1 VVNANHIAQLN
12 IARAK
17 APLDTPLLADFVAQ
31 LDAVNALAEASP
43 GFVWR
48 LKSDSGNATDIR
60 AYDDPLMIVNMS
72 VWESIEALFDFAYKT
87 SHTKVMNR
95 RKEWFEPFPGP
106 HMVLWW
112 VPAGTVPSVEEAKR
126 RLDHLAAH
134 GPTATA
140 FTFKAR
146 FPAPFERFVGAIP
159 GLNPGTGSPA
169 LLSGDLPVA
178 PTE

>member
-1 VVNANHIAQLN
+1 VVNSHHIAQLN

-17 APLDTPLLADFVAQ
+17 APLDAPLLADFVAQ

-60 AYDDPLMIVNMS
+60 AYDDPSMIVNMS
-72 VWESIEALFDFAYKT
+72 VWESIDTLFDFAYRT
-87 SHTKVMNR
+87 PHTKVMNR
-95 RKEWFEPFPGP
+95 RKEWFASLPGP

-112 VPAGTVPSVEEAKR
+112 IPIGTIPTVEEAKG
-126 RLDHLAAH
+126 RLGYLASH

-140 FTFKAR
+140 FTFKVR
-146 FPAPFERFVGAIP
+146 FPPP
-159 GLNPGTGSPA
+159 
-169 LLSGDLPVA
+169 GDLIA
-178 PTE
+178 KKTETFAC

>member
-1 VVNANHIAQLN
+1 MVIGHHIAQLN

-17 APLDTPLLADFVAQ
+17 APLEDPLLADFMAQ

-60 AYDDPLMIVNMS
+60 VFDDPRMIVNMS
-72 VWESIEALFDFAYKT
+72 VWESVDALFAFTYKT
-87 SHTKVMNR
+87 AHTKVMNR
-95 RKEWFEPFPGP
+95 RKEWFEPLPGP

-112 VPAGTVPSVEEAKR
+112 IAARSPPTMDEAKR
-126 RLDHLAAH
+126 RLHHLAAH
-134 GPTATA
+134 GPSATA
-140 FTFKAR
+140 FTFKVR
-146 FPAPFERFVGAIP
+146 FAPPAQRLAGATGRSP
-159 GLNPGTGSPA
+159 GIGAS
-169 LLSGDLPVA
+169 DLPVA

>member
-1 VVNANHIAQLN
+1 MVNGHHIAQLN

-17 APLDTPLLADFVAQ
+17 APLDQPLLADFVAQ

-95 RKEWFEPFPGP
+95 RKEWFESLSGP

-112 VPAGTVPSVEEAKR
+112 IPAATIPTVEDAKR

-134 GPTATA
+134 GPTTTA
-140 FTFKAR
+140 FTFKVR
-146 FPAPFERFVGAIP
+146 YPPPTERFVGA
-159 GLNPGTGSPA
+159 TGRSPVPA
-169 LLSGDLPVA
+169 SGDLPVA

>member
-1 VVNANHIAQLN
+1 VVSRHHIAQLN

-31 LDAVNALAEASP
+31 LDAVNALAEASS

-60 AYDDPLMIVNMS
+60 AYDDPLVIVNMS
-72 VWESIEALFDFAYKT
+72 VWESIERLFDFAYRT

-95 RKEWFEPFPGP
+95 RKEWFEPLPGP

-112 VPAGTVPSVEEAKR
+112 IPADTLPTLEEAKR
-126 RLDHLAAH
+126 RLEYLAAH

-140 FTFKAR
+140 FTFKVR
-146 FPAPFERFVGAIP
+146 FPPPE
-159 GLNPGTGSPA
+159 
-169 LLSGDLPVA
+169 DLA
-178 PTE
+178 AKKIETFAC

>member
-1 VVNANHIAQLN
+1 MVIAHHVVQLN

-17 APLDTPLLADFVAQ
+17 APLDDPLLADFMAQ
-31 LDAVNALAEASP
+31 LDSVNALAEASP

-72 VWESIEALFDFAYKT
+72 VWESIEALFDFAYRT

-95 RKEWFEPFPGP
+95 RKEWFESLPGP

-112 VPAGTVPSVEEAKR
+112 IAAGTVPMVGEAKR
-126 RLDHLAAH
+126 RLGHLAAH
-134 GPTATA
+134 GATPAA
-140 FTFKAR
+140 FTFKVR
-146 FPAPFERFVGAIP
+146 FPPPGQPFVGA
-159 GLNPGTGSPA
+159 TGRSPVPV
-169 LLSGDLPVA
+169 SGDLPVA

>member
-1 VVNANHIAQLN
+1 MVKAHHIAQLN

-17 APLDTPLLADFVAQ
+17 APLDTPPLADFVAQ
-31 LDAVNALAEASP
+31 LDDVNALAEASP

-72 VWESIEALFDFAYKT
+72 VWESIESLFDFAYKT

-95 RKEWFEPFPGP
+95 RKEWFESPAGP

-112 VPAGTVPSVEEAKR
+112 IPAGTIPTVEEAKR
-126 RLDHLAAH
+126 RLDHLAEH
-134 GPTATA
+134 GATSKA

-146 FPAPFERFVGAIP
+146 FLAPVEARVGAAP
-159 GLNPGTGSPA
+159 RGRPMDGRPHGV
-169 LLSGDLPVA
+169 G